1 MSAAAH
7 DTPPAPSSPPA
18 PRRDAFSSR
27 RIFILA
33 AIGSAVGLGN
43 IWRFPY
49 VAYQGGGGA
58 FMIPYLV
65 ALICAGIPFLFL
77 DYSVGHQ
84 FRGGPPLSFRR
95 ISKKAEWLGWW
106 QVGICAIIA
115 TYYAAILAWA
125 ARYVFFS
132 VDQAWGTDP
141 EGFFTGGFLQ
151 VADTASVSLDF
162 VPGVLVPLVLVWLV
176 IIVIMALGVDKG
188 IGLFSAIFIPI
199 LVVTFGGLVVQSVF
213 LPGAAAGL
221 DAFFTPQWAAL
232 LDYKVW
238 MSAIGQIFFSLSV
251 GFGIMITYSSYVDR
265 KTDMTGSGLVVGFA
279 NSSFELLAGIGVF
292 AALGFMATASAVA
305 VNEVVSSGIG
315 LAFIA
320 YPTIISQAPGGA
332 FLGVLFFLSLVIA
345 GATSMVSI
353 LEVGVSALREK
364 LGLGRVAGTML
375 VCLPL
380 AIASC
385 FFLGSTTG
393 LYVLDTLD
401 AFVNSFGI
409 LAVALVSMV
418 MLTYAFRRL
427 PMLRDH
433 LNGVSSF
440 KVGRVWVALIGGI
453 VPLALLGL
461 LVQDFLTQ
469 LSEPYEGYPQGF
481 INVFGWGMVVALIVI
496 AWIVAA
502 LPWTD
507 TADLEHRTDVTDEV
521 ASGPTQEA

>member
-1 MSAAAH
+1 MSALSQNPDAA
-7 DTPPAPSSPPA
+7 TPSTPT

-27 RIFILA
+27 RVFILA

-65 ALICAGIPFLFL
+65 ALLLAGIPFLFF
-77 DYSVGHQ
+77 DYSLGHQ
-84 FRGGPPLSFRR
+84 FRGGPPLTFRR
-95 ISKKAEWLGWW
+95 ISKKLEWLGWW
-106 QVGICAIIA
+106 QVGICVIIA
-115 TYYAAILAWA
+115 TYYAAIIAWA
-125 ARYVFFS
+125 GRYIFFS
-132 VDQAWGTDP
+132 IDKAWGDDP
-141 EGFFTGGFLQ
+141 ETFFMSGFLKI
-151 VADTASVSLDF
+151 ADGAGVSMEF
-162 VPGVLVPLVLVWLV
+162 VPSVLMPLVIVWVV
-176 IIVIMALGVDKG
+176 IIGIMALGVDKG

-199 LVVTFGGLVVQSVF
+199 LIVTFGGLVVQSVF
-213 LPGAAAGL
+213 LPGAGAGL
-221 DAFFTPQWAAL
+221 DAFFSPHWEAL

-265 KTDMTGSGLVVGFA
+265 KTDMTGSGLVVAFA
-279 NSSFELLAGIGVF
+279 NGSFELAAGIGVF
-292 AALGFMATASAVA
+292 AALGFMAASSGVA
-305 VNEVVSSGIG
+305 VQEVVSSGIG

-332 FLGVLFFLSLVIA
+332 ILGVLFFLSLVIA

-364 LGLGRVAGTML
+364 LGLGRVVGTL
-375 VCLPL
+375 VVCGPI

-385 FFLGSTTG
+385 FFLGSRTG

-409 LAVALVSMV
+409 LAVALVSMI
-418 MLTYAFRRL
+418 MLTYGFRML
-427 PMLRDH
+427 PTLRDH

-440 KVGRVWVALIGGI
+440 KVGRIWAALIGGI
-453 VPLALLGL
+453 IPLALLGL
-461 LVQDFLTQ
+461 LVRDLLTQ
-469 LSEPYEGYPQGF
+469 LAEPYEGYPQAF
-481 INVFGWGMVVALIVI
+481 VNVFGWGMVVLLIAL
-496 AWIVAA
+496 AWVVAA
-502 LPWTD
+502 LPWSD
-507 TADLEHRTDVTDEV
+507 TADLEHRPEQAAT
-521 ASGPTQEA
+521 GPNQEA